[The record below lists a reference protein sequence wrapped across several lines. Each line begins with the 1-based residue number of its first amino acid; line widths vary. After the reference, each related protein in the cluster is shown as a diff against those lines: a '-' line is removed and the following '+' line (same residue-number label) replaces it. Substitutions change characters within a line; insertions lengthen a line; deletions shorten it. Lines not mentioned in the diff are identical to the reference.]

1 MDRGRAA
8 TVPDDDREAAVQS
21 YGLLG
26 YWTAPE
32 LGLLQSDGLLDYYWS
47 QGRRRSSM
55 VTCVPGRAVR
65 AGARNPSRNS

>member
-8 TVPDDDREAAVQS
+8 TVPDNDRKAAVQS
-21 YGLLG
+21 FGLLG
-26 YWTAPE
+26 YWAT
-32 LGLLQSDGLLDYYWS
+32 GLLQSYGLLDYYWS

-65 AGARNPSRNS
+65 AGARNPSRNSCR